1 MNAVRRYGG
10 LMALMALGIAAAVYG
25 LWDGSETP
33 GDMTTPRDT
42 EIPSKP
48 IARDTATPPRPPSVP
63 RGSGFDFYVLS
74 LSWSPTYCRS
84 EEGRDNRQQCG
95 SDADYGLIVHGLW
108 PQNETGYPEFCSSGG
123 QERVPDGLGRS
134 LFDIMPGMGLIGHE
148 WRKHGTC
155 SGLSQQDYF
164 RVTRMAYERIKIPE
178 VLGNAK
184 ALASLRLGTERIEDM
199 FTDKNPD
206 LGKRGIA
213 VTCDG
218 GKLDEIR
225 ICLTK
230 DLAFRDCLEVDRN
243 ACRLKSVD
251 LPPID

>member
-10 LMALMALGIAAAVYG
+10 LMALLALGIAAAVYG
-25 LWDGSETP
+25 LRDGGKTP
-33 GDMTTPRDT
+33 ADTAAPRKTTTPT
-42 EIPSKP
+42 EP
-48 IARDTATPPRPPSVP
+48 IARDTAKPPRPLSVP

-84 EEGRDNRQQCG
+84 EEGRGNRQQCG
-95 SDADYGLIVHGLW
+95 TDKDYGLIVHGLW

-123 QERVPDGLGRS
+123 AERVPDSLGRS

-164 RVTRMAYERIKIPE
+164 RVTRMAYERINIP
-178 VLGNAK
+178 V
-184 ALASLRLGTERIEDM
+184 ALKNGQVSTRLGIEQIESM
-199 FTDKNPD
+199 LAAANPE

-213 VTCDG
+213 VTCDD

-225 ICLTK
+225 ICLSK
-230 DLAFRDCLEVDRN
+230 DLAFRDCPEVDRN

>member
-1 MNAVRRYGG
+1 MPRYGG
-10 LMALMALGIAAAVYG
+10 LIALAALAIAAAVYG
-25 LWDGSETP
+25 LRDGMETH
-33 GDMTTPRDT
+33 GDMGVSRETAIPT
-42 EIPSKP
+42 EP
-48 IARDTATPPRPPSVP
+48 IAGETAASPAPRPVAVP
-63 RGSGFDFYVLS
+63 RGKGFDFYVLS
-74 LSWSPTYCRS
+74 LSWSPTYCGS
-84 EEGRDNRQQCG
+84 DEGRGNRQQCG
-95 SDADYGLIVHGLW
+95 TDADYGLIVHGLW
-108 PQNETGYPEFCSSGG
+108 PQNETGYPEFCNSGEA
-123 QERVPDGLGRS
+123 ERVPDSLGQS

-164 RVTRMAYERIKIPE
+164 RVTRQAYERIKIPE
-178 VLGNAK
+178 VLKNAK

-213 VTCDG
+213 VTCDD
-218 GKLDEIR
+218 GKLDEVR

-230 DLAFRDCLEVDRN
+230 ELAFRDCPEVDRN

-251 LPPID
+251 LPAIN

>member
-10 LMALMALGIAAAVYG
+10 LIALLALGIAAAVYG
-25 LWDGSETP
+25 LRDGVNMP
-33 GDMTTPRDT
+33 GDMAAPRQTTTPT
-42 EIPSKP
+42 GP
-48 IARDTATPPRPPSVP
+48 IARETAAPPRRVSVP
-63 RGSGFDFYVLS
+63 RGNGFDFYVLS

-84 EEGRDNRQQCG
+84 EEGRGNRQQCG

-123 QERVPDGLGRS
+123 AERVPDSLGRS

-164 RVTRMAYERIKIPE
+164 RVTRQAYERINIPQA
-178 VLGNAK
+178 LKNAK
-184 ALASLRLGTERIEDM
+184 TSAKLGIEQIENM
-199 FTDKNPD
+199 LVAANPN
-206 LGKRGIA
+206 LGKDGIA
-213 VTCDG
+213 VTCDD

>member
-1 MNAVRRYGG
+1 MPRYGG
-10 LMALMALGIAAAVYG
+10 LIALAALAIAAAVYG
-25 LWDGSETP
+25 LREGANTHLN
-33 GDMTTPRDT
+33 MAVPRDT
-42 EIPSKP
+42 AIPTKP
-48 IARDTATPPRPPSVP
+48 IAGETTPAPRPAAVP
-63 RGSGFDFYVLS
+63 RGKGFDFYVLS
-74 LSWSPTYCRS
+74 LSWSPTYCGS
-84 EEGRDNRQQCG
+84 EEGRGNRQQCG
-95 SDADYGLIVHGLW
+95 GTADYGLIVHGLW

-123 QERVPDGLGRS
+123 QERVPDSLGRS

-164 RVTRMAYERIKIPE
+164 QVTRMAYERINIP
-178 VLGNAK
+178 A
-184 ALASLRLGTERIEDM
+184 ALKTGKSSTRLGTEQIESILVAA
-199 FTDKNPD
+199 NPD

-230 DLAFRDCLEVDRN
+230 DLTFRDCLEVDRN